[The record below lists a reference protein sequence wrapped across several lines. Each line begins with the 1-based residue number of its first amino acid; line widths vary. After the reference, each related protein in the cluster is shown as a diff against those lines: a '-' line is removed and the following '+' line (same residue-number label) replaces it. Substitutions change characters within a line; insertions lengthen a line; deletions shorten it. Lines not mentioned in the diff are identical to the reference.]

1 MNRSLSLDPSHTTLS
16 TQDLGR
22 HTLLLAQKE
31 ICGTGTLGTPYR
43 HTSIMVAN
51 STARVMAIGAL
62 VCRNRFHLSAP
73 DAGKRMQCSKVN
85 IMFRSCAALI
95 GRQLPQTSGIN
106 RLMVTVL
113 RASHALNL
121 VTHTTLDAT
130 PHQQH
135 APSPCRIS
143 GPHETV
149 DSKIFQTPYGF
160 VEYSS
165 EQVSSVLDAKTLQHF
180 TLKSTKSINMITST
194 FVFLGLVASTVLA
207 HPVQRD
213 LGDFDDLVVRDA
225 GADTSVYDIIKTREL
240 SDLTTRD
247 VGADT
252 SVYDLVHAR
261 EYLDERDEN
270 DFEERDYDEL
280 EGRDYEEFEERD
292 YEDFEERDY
301 DDLEDRDIDDFL
313 HYARLVARKGGRG
326 GGGGSRSAPK
336 PAPPPKA
343 PTAPPKAPPKPAAP
357 PKAPPKPAAPPKQ
370 PPKPASPPKTPPKP
384 ASPPKTPPKPAS
396 PPKTPPKPASP
407 PKNPPKPAA
416 PPKQPPKPAS
426 PPKQPPKPASPPKT
440 PPKAPAPPKQPPKP
454 ASPPKTPP
462 KQPSPPKQP
471 TPPARPPIDPNPIIQ
486 SIPQYID
493 PFVQIWMQQQ
503 QQQTQ
508 QEQIEEWQMM
518 PPMEP
523 MQPIA

>member
-1 MNRSLSLDPSHTTLS
+1 MD
-16 TQDLGR
+16 
-22 HTLLLAQKE
+22 
-31 ICGTGTLGTPYR
+31 
-43 HTSIMVAN
+43 AN
-51 STARVMAIGAL
+51 STARMMAIGAL
-62 VCRNRFHLSAP
+62 VDWETATTDIKYQPFDGH
-73 DAGKRMQCSKVN
+73 
-85 IMFRSCAALI
+85 CAAGISCLEPCYTQALWTLFLI
-95 GRQLPQTSGIN
+95 NS
-106 RLMVTVL
+106 M
-113 RASHALNL
+113 
-121 VTHTTLDAT
+121 
-130 PHQQH
+130 PH
-135 APSPCRIS
+135 
-143 GPHETV
+143 TV
-149 DSKIFQTPYGF
+149 DIKPYSSRPVGF

-165 EQVSSVLDAKTLQHF
+165 EQVSSVLDAKDLQHF
-180 TLKSTKSINMITST
+180 TLQSTKSINMITST

-225 GADTSVYDIIKTREL
+225 GADTSVYDIIKTRDL
-240 SDLTTRD
+240 GDLTTRD

-270 DFEERDYDEL
+270 DFEDRDYDEL
-280 EGRDYEEFEERD
+280 EGRDYEEFEDRD
-292 YEDFEERDY
+292 YEEFEERDY

-343 PTAPPKAPPKPAAP
+343 PTPPPKAPPKPAAP

-396 PPKTPPKPASP
+396 PPK
-407 PKNPPKPAA
+407 NPPKPVA
-416 PPKQPPKPAS
+416 

-454 ASPPKTPP
+454 AAPPKNPP
-462 KQPSPPKQP
+462 KQKN
-471 TPPARPPIDPNPIIQ
+471 PPARQPIDPTTVFQ
-486 SIPQYID
+486 TIPQYVD

-508 QEQIEEWQMM
+508 QEQMEEWIIFTQDAANGTMANDWLIL
-518 PPMEP
+518 PLESG
-523 MQPIA
+523 ALVGRVLRDATAEA

>member
-1 MNRSLSLDPSHTTLS
+1 MD
-16 TQDLGR
+16 
-22 HTLLLAQKE
+22 
-31 ICGTGTLGTPYR
+31 
-43 HTSIMVAN
+43 AN
-51 STARVMAIGAL
+51 STARMMAIGAL
-62 VCRNRFHLSAP
+62 VDWETATTDIKYQPFDGH
-73 DAGKRMQCSKVN
+73 
-85 IMFRSCAALI
+85 CAAGISCLEPCYTQALWTLFLI
-95 GRQLPQTSGIN
+95 NS
-106 RLMVTVL
+106 M
-113 RASHALNL
+113 
-121 VTHTTLDAT
+121 
-130 PHQQH
+130 PH
-135 APSPCRIS
+135 
-143 GPHETV
+143 TV
-149 DSKIFQTPYGF
+149 DIKPYSSRPVGF

-165 EQVSSVLDAKTLQHF
+165 EQVSSVLDAKYLQHF
-180 TLKSTKSINMITST
+180 TLKPTKSINMITST

-225 GADTSVYDIIKTREL
+225 GADTSVYDIIKTRDL
-240 SDLTTRD
+240 GDLTTRD

-280 EGRDYEEFEERD
+280 EGRDYEEFEDRD

-343 PTAPPKAPPKPAAP
+343 PAPPPKAPTPPPKAPPKPAAP
-357 PKAPPKPAAPPKQ
+357 PKAPQKPAAPPKQ
-370 PPKPASPPKTPPKP
+370 PPKP

-426 PPKQPPKPASPPKT
+426 PPKT

-454 ASPPKTPP
+454 AAPPKNPP
-462 KQPSPPKQP
+462 KQKN
-471 TPPARPPIDPNPIIQ
+471 PPARQPIDPTTVFQ
-486 SIPQYID
+486 TIPQYVD

-508 QEQIEEWQMM
+508 QEQMEEWIIFTQDAANGTMANDWLIL
-518 PPMEP
+518 PVESG
-523 MQPIA
+523 ALVERVLGDATAEA